1 MCKDYLL
8 CFLSNRYHHKENM
21 QDMFLIKY
29 KQELNI
35 LMSKLWIMEN
45 LVLNQQRWN
54 WYTYQIYNS
63 LSE

>member
-1 MCKDYLL
+1 
-8 CFLSNRYHHKENM
+8 M

-45 LVLNQQRWN
+45 LVLNQQR
-54 WYTYQIYNS
+54 
-63 LSE
+63 